1 MAGIFKAYDVRGLY
15 PGQLNEELARRIGMG
30 FAHLVDLEGDQGA
43 ELPRSVVVGRDM
55 RSHSVPLAAAL
66 CDGLTAAGLDVLD
79 IGLATTPMNY
89 FATGKLGAAGGIQ
102 VTASHNAAEY
112 NGLKFSLAGA
122 VPVSGDHGIPIIEKH
137 ALGPEPAPAA
147 SPGRVD
153 ATTIETEYAEHV
165 LSFLDRS
172 FEESGDGPARPS
184 AGLPGAPPSGA
195 AAGGDDDAPTPAR
208 KSDGHQLPAE
218 APKLRLAADAANG
231 MGTIYRPLLVA
242 CGVELL
248 PLYFELDG
256 TFPNHEANP
265 LLPEN
270 LRDLSDLVIE
280 RKADLGVSFDGDADR
295 AAFVDELGEPI
306 GSDLITALIGGQ
318 MLAEAPGGTVIH
330 DIRSSR
336 AVPEYIR
343 EHGGTP
349 LPERVGHSFVK
360 ATMRRTGAIFGGE
373 LAGHYYFR
381 ENYCADSSILAVV
394 AVLNLIRR
402 SGKTLSEIAAP
413 LRRYAKSSEI
423 NFEVED
429 KDGTMEALVERYAGE
444 QGGKLDRLD
453 GIRID
458 FDDWWFN
465 VRPSNTEPLLRL
477 VLEASTPEQLTARQA
492 ELTEQLGDPI

>member
-15 PGQLNEELARRIGMG
+15 PGQLNEELARRIGMA
-30 FAHLVDLEGDQGA
+30 FERLVTLESDQGA
-43 ELPRSVVVGRDM
+43 ALPRTVVVSRDM
-55 RSHSVPLAAAL
+55 RDHSVPLSEAL
-66 CDGLTAAGLDVLD
+66 CAGLTSAGLDVLD

-89 FATGKLGAAGGIQ
+89 FATGHLGTAGGIQ

-122 VPVSGDHGIPIIEKH
+122 VPVSGDHGIPIIERH
-137 ALGPEPAPAA
+137 ALGEEPVPAA
-147 SPGRVD
+147 TPGRV
-153 ATTIETEYAEHV
+153 AARSIEAEYAEHV

-172 FEESGDGPARPS
+172 FE
-184 AGLPGAPPSGA
+184 AG
-195 AAGGDDDAPTPAR
+195 DAPR
-208 KSDGHQLPAE
+208 
-218 APKLRLAADAANG
+218 LRLAADAANG
-231 MGTIYRPLLVA
+231 MGTIYRPLLEA

-265 LLPEN
+265 LLPAN
-270 LRDLSDLVIE
+270 LRDLSALVIE
-280 RKADLGVSFDGDADR
+280 QKADLGVSFDGDGDR
-295 AAFVDELGEPI
+295 AAFVDERGEPI
-306 GSDLITALIGGQ
+306 GSDLITALIAGQ
-318 MLAEAPGGTVIH
+318 MLQRKSGGAVIH

-381 ENYCADSSILAVV
+381 QNYCADSSILAVV
-394 AVLNLIRR
+394 AVLNLLRR
-402 SGKTLSEIAAP
+402 SGPSGSEISAFSEITAP

-429 KDGTMEALVERYAGE
+429 KDGTMEALVQRYATE
-444 QGGKLDRLD
+444 GGGTLDRLD

-477 VLEASTPEQLTARQA
+477 VLEASTPEELAARQA
-492 ELTEQLGDPI
+492 ELTAQLGDPL